1 MKKKV
6 TNKNRSLF
14 CGILLLVLLTLLSQ
28 AMSVTNM
35 ILSSSETLSDSL
47 LTYTVYTLRT
57 LFDSFIYATGA
68 AMLVFFTSRGEKK
81 NMVIAYISSIVILF
95 ADYGTSFA
103 IDLFLDHISGYEFLT
118 VIYLLLNIMIRAAMY
133 GLIII
138 FATAVYKRKGP
149 AEMPAPFL
157 SFSHPV
163 SCMLISSFFVR
174 VLPYVIFEI
183 YSNITGIIEY
193 GFDMTAE
200 DVLSIF
206 SAYVEIFIDG
216 IIVYI
221 MMYLFVSL
229 LDHRK
234 SR

>member
-1 MKKKV
+1 MKKEVK
-6 TNKNRSLF
+6 NKNRPML
-14 CGILLLVLLTLLSQ
+14 CGILMLVVLTALSQ

-57 LFDSFIYATGA
+57 LFDSFIYAAGA
-68 AMLVFFTSRGEKK
+68 AMIVFFTSRGEKK
-81 NMVIAYISSIVILF
+81 NMIAAYIASIVILF
-95 ADYGTSFA
+95 ADYGISFA
-103 IDLFLDHISGYEFLT
+103 IDLFLDHISGYELLT
-118 VIYLLLNIMIRAAMY
+118 VIYLILNIVIRAAMY

-138 FATAVYKRKGP
+138 FSSTVYKRKGSS
-149 AEMPAPFL
+149 EMPAPFL

-163 SCMLISSFFVR
+163 SCMMTLSFFVR

-183 YSNITGIIEY
+183 YSNVTGIIEY

-229 LDHRK
+229 LDRRK